1 MKKNNNFID
10 ELFNS
15 ILKKPISIFLIQL
28 LTIMGLLAIAISVAL
43 IL

>member
-15 ILKKPISIFLIQL
+15 ILKKPISILLIQL